1 MRVRGGH
8 CTLAPRPHRPR
19 AVLSRATPMSE
30 SPDPFPILEFDDD
43 AEYGW
48 WLNTHPDGFVL
59 AVRTRSAP
67 LLHRATCPEIDRDE
81 HPGRLGAKGAR
92 QICCETKS
100 ALRTWAARE
109 LPADGKLI
117 ARCPK
122 CGP

>member
-1 MRVRGGH
+1 MADSDDTFSG
-8 CTLAPRPHRPR
+8 TA
-19 AVLSRATPMSE
+19 
-30 SPDPFPILEFDDD
+30 EFTDD

-67 LLHRATCPEIDRDE
+67 LLHRATCPEVDRDV
-81 HPGRLGAKGAR
+81 HPGRLRARGAR
-92 QICCETKS
+92 QVCADTKS
-100 ALRTWAARE
+100 ALRAWLARE
-109 LPADGKLI
+109 LPTDGKLV

>member
-1 MRVRGGH
+1 M
-8 CTLAPRPHRPR
+8 TEAADAFP
-19 AVLSRATPMSE
+19 ATQE
-30 SPDPFPILEFDDD
+30 FPDD

-48 WLNTHPDGFVL
+48 WLNTHPDGYVL

-67 LLHRATCPEIDRDE
+67 LLHKATCPEIDRDV
-81 HPGRLGAKGAR
+81 HPGRLRAKGAR
-92 QICCETKS
+92 QICAEAKS

-109 LPADGKLI
+109 LEGSALL

>member
-1 MRVRGGH
+1 MPEPSDPV
-8 CTLAPRPHRPR
+8 
-19 AVLSRATPMSE
+19 SATE
-30 SPDPFPILEFDDD
+30 EFTDG

-48 WLNTHPDGFVL
+48 WRDTHPDGFIL

-67 LLHRATCPEIDRDE
+67 LLHRASCPEVDRDV

-92 QICCETKS
+92 QICSDTKS
-100 ALRTWAARE
+100 ALRAWVARE
-109 LPADGKLI
+109 LPADGGLV

>member
-1 MRVRGGH
+1 M
-8 CTLAPRPHRPR
+8 TDSADSFP
-19 AVLSRATPMSE
+19 ATE
-30 SPDPFPILEFDDD
+30 EFPDD

-67 LLHRATCPEIDRDE
+67 LLHRATCPEVDRDV
-81 HPGRLGAKGAR
+81 HPGRLRAKGAR
-92 QICCETKS
+92 QICADAKS

-109 LPADGKLI
+109 LPGEAALL